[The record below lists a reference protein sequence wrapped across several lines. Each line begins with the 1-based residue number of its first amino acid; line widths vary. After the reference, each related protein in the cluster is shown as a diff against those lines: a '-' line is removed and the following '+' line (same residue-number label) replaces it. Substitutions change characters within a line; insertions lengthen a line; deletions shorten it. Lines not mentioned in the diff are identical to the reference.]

1 MSVLLIHPPQVGEVG
16 MQRLAFV
23 EPLAVERLAACVP
36 EARPRILDMRLD
48 ADLERALRE
57 SSPGVVGIACPFTTQ
72 VPAVLRLAER
82 VKDAAPETVILV
94 GGHHPTLMPQDFA
107 APSVDAIVVGEGERT
122 FADVVARALDGSP
135 LADAPGL
142 IINSPDR
149 QRPTAPRAPIEDLD
163 SLPLPA
169 RDLTA
174 AWRKRYFWMNQIPHA
189 LVETARGC
197 PYRCTFCSVWRFY
210 GTAVRYQ
217 SPERIAEEVAA
228 VEEPFVF
235 FTDDNFLLSVNRARE
250 AAELLARR
258 GIRKQYTFQA
268 RTDTIAKHPDLL
280 EQWRDIGLICVFL
293 GLEKVSGEGLEDLDK
308 RNTVE
313 NNEAAISLLKR
324 LGVGFTGNFI
334 ADPQWDHADFAELRE
349 YVAERQLFNSSF
361 SVLTPLPGTV
371 LYEEV
376 RGRITTDDYE
386 MFDLWHTVLPTRLPL
401 DEFYREFAGL
411 WQAAAA
417 STPQANRRRRMLK
430 GFWQVLTGKVNL
442 AHARSLGE
450 ALRQLRDPEVY
461 LRKHEPRDVGD
472 E

>member
-1 MSVLLIHPPQVGEVG
+1 

-23 EPLAVERLAACVP
+23 EPLAIERLAACVP
-36 EARPRILDMRLD
+36 EAHPRILDMRPD
-48 ADLERALRE
+48 ADLEGALRE
-57 SSPGVVGIACPFTTQ
+57 ARPRVVGIACPFTTQ
-72 VPAVLRLAER
+72 VPEVIRLAER
-82 VKDAAPETVILV
+82 VRAAAREAVVLV

-107 APSVDAIVVGEGERT
+107 KPSVDAIVVGEGEKT

-135 LADAPGL
+135 LDDVPGL
-142 IINSPDR
+142 ILNSPDG
-149 QRPTAPRAPIEDLD
+149 QRRTAPRTPIQDLD

-169 RDLTA
+169 RHLTA
-174 AWRKRYFWMNQIPHA
+174 DWRRRYFWMNQIPHA

-217 SPERIAEEVAA
+217 SPERIVEEVAA
-228 VEEPFVF
+228 VREPYVF
-235 FTDDNFLLSVNRARE
+235 FTDDNFLLSVSRARE

-268 RTDTIAKHPDLL
+268 RTDTIAKHPELIK
-280 EQWRDIGLICVFL
+280 QWRDIGLVCVFL

-313 NNEAAISLLKR
+313 NNEAAIALLKQ

-334 ADPQWDHADFAELRE
+334 ADPQWDHAAFAELRE
-349 YVAERQLFNSSF
+349 YVSERQLFNSSF

-376 RGRITTDDYE
+376 REQITTDDYE
-386 MFDLWHTVLPTRLPL
+386 RFDLWHTVLPTRLPL
-401 DEFYREFAGL
+401 NEFYREFAGL
-411 WQAAAA
+411 WQASAA
-417 STPQANRRRRMLK
+417 STPQANRRRRLLK
-430 GFWQVLTGKVNL
+430 GLWQVLTGRVNL
-442 AHARSLGE
+442 AHAKALGE
-450 ALRQLRDPEVY
+450 ALKQLRDPEVY
-461 LRKHEPRDVGD
+461 LRGHG
-472 E
+472 